1 MITEVEKATPR
12 SYVVSLE
19 NRKRRGAGCERPA
32 EILKAARELF
42 LENGVEGVTTRQIA
56 ARVGISQT
64 ALYVYFCTKEQMLD
78 SLAKE
83 AWRGLGE
90 ALDAAAKAAAEQTEP
105 ADRLRQ
111 ILGVFMRYWLG
122 HPDDF
127 RIVYMRRALRP
138 CQSADDGAPGLCRN
152 LLGQLAEWA
161 EKALNAGQLRFPC
174 STETMALSMWAMVS
188 GPVALRLAYPELR
201 WPPED
206 KHVETTLDMIFHG
219 CDRRPVSSVGK
230 AATERVL
237 ATSA

>member
-1 MITEVEKATPR
+1 MITEAEKVAPR

-42 LENGVEGVTTRQIA
+42 LENGVEGVTTRQIS

-78 SLAKE
+78 SLARE

-90 ALDAAAKAAAEQTEP
+90 ALDAAVNEGAEP
-105 ADRLRQ
+105 ADRLRV
-111 ILGVFMRYWLG
+111 ILGVFMRYWLA

-127 RIVYMRRALRP
+127 RIVYMRRGLRN
-138 CQSADDGAPGLCRN
+138 CSNADDGVAGLCRN
-152 LLGQLAEWA
+152 LLSRLAEWA
-161 EKALNAGQLRFPC
+161 EKASNAGQLRFPC
-174 STETMALSMWAMVS
+174 STETIALSMWAMVS
-188 GPVALRLAYPELR
+188 GPVALRLAYPELP

-206 KHVETTLDMIFHG
+206 KHVETTLDVIFHG
-219 CDRRPVSSVGK
+219 CDRRPAPHANAGK
-230 AATERVL
+230 ATADRAL
-237 ATSA
+237 AVPA